1 MNVYEFLAAYFPPPM
16 LGFLLGV
23 GVGFGGGL
31 VFSKGF
37 FLYLSDG
44 RRLRYERSDQE
55 KQEKADQ
62 RRAAE
67 EERNRLFLVFG
78 IYWNRD
84 LQPFCPACKTPLA
97 PFHNS
102 ERDKMP
108 ISYCPKCEDDV
119 FLRSKH
125 LSHIDGCLAEVADY
139 ICMASSNVAGGL
151 DEIPASLA

>member
-55 KQEKADQ
+55 KQEKAEQ

-67 EERNRLFLVFG
+67 EERNRLFLVLG
-78 IYWNRD
+78 VYWNRD
-84 LQPFCPACKTPLA
+84 LQPFCPVCKTPL
-97 PFHNS
+97 PDFVTG
-102 ERDKMP
+102 RDDKGP
-108 ISYCPKCEDDV
+108 HSSCPSCYKTHWLPTEFRRADFREAV
-119 FLRSKH
+119 KEYIQKH
-125 LSHIDGCLAEVADY
+125 T
-139 ICMASSNVAGGL
+139 
-151 DEIPASLA
+151 